1 MKVYLVGGAIR
12 DRLLGR
18 GVGERDY
25 VVIGATPEEMRA
37 RGFLQ
42 VGSDFPV
49 FLHPQ
54 THEEYALART
64 ERKTAPGYRGFAVQS
79 DAAVTLEEDLRRRD
93 LTINALA
100 EDADG
105 RIIDPYNGLRDLES
119 RVLRHISEAFCE
131 DPVRVLRV
139 ARFSA
144 RFADLGFRVAEETQ
158 ALMRRMV
165 QAGEVDALVPER
177 VWKELEQAL
186 REPAPIHFFTTLEDC
201 GALERLFPELARLRG
216 VPQPADWHQE
226 VDTWRHA
233 LLALKR
239 ATALSPEP
247 EVRFAALTHDLGK
260 GTTPA
265 QHWPR
270 HRGHEERGVRL
281 IEALCRRLKAPR
293 RFLDLARLVA
303 RFHEQVHRIE
313 ELRPATLLGLLAGL
327 DVLRRPQRL
336 EPFLLACQADFQGR
350 QGRAEQ
356 PYPQAD
362 LLRKIHSAVV
372 AADLSTAARD
382 DRVPEHIRERVR
394 QARLDAVRS
403 ALSQVQ

>member
-18 GVGERDY
+18 KVGERDY
-25 VVIGATPEEMRA
+25 VVIGATPEEMLS
-37 RGFLQ
+37 RGFVQ
-42 VGSDFPV
+42 VGNDFPV
-49 FLHPQ
+49 FLHPR

-79 DAAVTLEEDLRRRD
+79 DAGVTLEEDLRRRD
-93 LTINALA
+93 LSINALA

-105 RIIDPYNGLRDLES
+105 KIIDPYNGLRDLEH
-119 RVLRHISEAFCE
+119 RILRHISEAFTE

-144 RFADLGFRVAEETQ
+144 RFANLGFRVAEETQ
-158 ALMRRMV
+158 TLMGQMV

-186 REPAPIHFFTTLEDC
+186 REPEPIRFFTTLEAC

-216 VPQPADWHQE
+216 VPQPANWHPE
-226 VDTWRHA
+226 IDTWRHT
-233 LLALKR
+233 LLTLQR
-239 ATALSPEP
+239 ATALSTEP

-260 GTTPA
+260 GTTPSD
-265 QHWPR
+265 QLPR
-270 HRGHEERGVRL
+270 HRGHEERGVL
-281 IEALCRRLKAPR
+281 SIEALCGRLKAPR

-303 RFHEQVHRIE
+303 RYHEQVHRIDT
-313 ELRPATLLGLLAGL
+313 LRPGTLLDLLEGL
-327 DVLRRPQRL
+327 DALRRPQRL
-336 EPFLLACQADFQGR
+336 EPFLLACQADSQGR
-350 QGRAEQ
+350 KGFAEH

-362 LLRKIHSAVV
+362 LLRRIHSAVA
-372 AADLSTAARD
+372 AADLSTAAKP
-382 DRVPEHIRERVR
+382 DRVPDHIRERVR
-394 QARLDAVRS
+394 AARVDAIRC
-403 ALSQVQ
+403 ALAEIQ

>member
-18 GVGERDY
+18 KVGERDY
-25 VVIGATPEEMRA
+25 VVIGATPEEMRDQ
-37 RGFLQ
+37 GFLQ

-49 FLHPQ
+49 FLHPR

-79 DAAVTLEEDLRRRD
+79 DATVTLEDDLRRRD

-105 RIIDPYNGLRDLES
+105 TIIDPYNGLQDLES

-186 REPAPIHFFTTLEDC
+186 REPEPVHFFTTLEAC

-216 VPQPADWHQE
+216 VPQPANWHPE
-226 VDTWRHA
+226 VDTWRHT
-233 LLALKR
+233 LLTLQR
-239 ATALSPEP
+239 ATALSAEP

-260 GTTPA
+260 GTTPTE
-265 QHWPR
+265 QLPH
-270 HRGHEERGVRL
+270 HRGHEERGVHL
-281 IEALCRRLKAPR
+281 IEALCQRLKAPR

-303 RFHEQVHRIE
+303 RYHEQVHRIE
-313 ELRPATLLGLLAGL
+313 TLRASTLLDLLEGL
-327 DVLRRPQRL
+327 DALRRPERL
-336 EPFLLACQADFQGR
+336 DPFLLACQADSQGR
-350 QGRAEQ
+350 QGFAER
-356 PYPQAD
+356 PYPQAE
-362 LLRKIHSAVV
+362 LLRKIHAAVQ
-372 AADLSTAARD
+372 ATDLSKAATA
-382 DRVPEHIRERVR
+382 DRAPERIRERVR
-394 QARLDAVRS
+394 GARVAAIRAV
-403 ALSQVQ
+403 LLKID

>member
-105 RIIDPYNGLRDLES
+105 RIIDPYNGLQDLES

-186 REPAPIHFFTTLEDC
+186 REPEPVYFFTTLEEC
-201 GALERLFPELARLRG
+201 GALKRLFPELARLRG
-216 VPQPADWHQE
+216 VPQPADWHPE
-226 VDTWRHA
+226 VDTWRHT
-233 LLALKR
+233 LLTLQR
-239 ATALSPEP
+239 ATALSPKP

-265 QHWPR
+265 DQLPH
-270 HRGHEERGVRL
+270 HRGHEERSVRL
-281 IEALCRRLKAPR
+281 VEALCRRLKAPR

-303 RFHEQVHRIE
+303 RYHEQVHRIE
-313 ELRPATLLGLLAGL
+313 SLRPGTLLDLLEGL
-327 DVLRRPQRL
+327 DALRRPQRL
-336 EPFLLACQADFQGR
+336 EPFLLACQADAQGR
-350 QGRAEQ
+350 QGLAER

-362 LLRKIHSAVV
+362 LLRKIHAAVQATDLG
-372 AADLSTAARD
+372 AAAAPGRA
-382 DRVPEHIRERVR
+382 PERIRERVR

-403 ALSQVQ
+403 ALSQIR